1 MKMKQLKSYINIR
14 KGKSVIHVNDN
25 DIAIVIEEELD
36 KLGSEA
42 DLNHID
48 TSKVTDMYCL
58 FSDLG
63 DTWDNNNHYKDV
75 NPDISKW
82 NVSNVKDMR
91 YMFYKCYNF
100 NCDISEW
107 DVSNVEMSQF
117 MFKGC
122 KSFNQDLS
130 SWTLK
135 SAPVKNSYDYVLDL
149 WFEDCPLPNN
159 KRPVYIFAK

>member
-14 KGKSVIHVNDN
+14 KGKSVIRVNDN
-25 DIAIVIEEELD
+25 NLARVLREELD
-36 KLGSEA
+36 RLGHDA

-48 TSKVTDMYCL
+48 TSNVTDMYCL

-63 DTWDNNNHYKDV
+63 DTGDKDQYRDA

-91 YMFYKCYNF
+91 YMFYKCFNF

-122 KSFNQDLS
+122 LSFNQDLS
-130 SWTLK
+130 GWKLK
-135 SAPVKNSYDYVLDL
+135 SVPVKNSYEYVLDL
-149 WFEDCPLPNN
+149 WFEGCPLPND
-159 KRPVYIFAK
+159 KRPVYTFTI